1 MKTQMFGPVSESNV
15 IRTVKANIK
24 ENVTDTAGN
33 QIAQRRREFVA
44 SVDPSNTAL
53 STNPIPLTEEW
64 NFDF

>member
-1 MKTQMFGPVSESNV
+1 MFGPITESNV

-24 ENVTDTAGN
+24 ENVTDTSGA

-44 SVDPSNTAL
+44 SVDPSNTSL
-53 STNPIPLTEEW
+53 GTNPIPVTEEW